1 MRPGDEGAAANH
13 EAMISRIQNARFGTS
28 WRERTYDEKEV
39 DDFLDEVKKTLG
51 EGHLPDPAKVR
62 NAKFSVT
69 GLLWPGYVIVDVDD
83 LLDEIERYVGGLSR
97 NGARCGDL
105 PPRLGSTREL
115 TATIRRFTG
124 GRNDRCQPFVRTKPT
139 EEILAHAT
147 RKETS

>member
-1 MRPGDEGAAANH
+1 
-13 EAMISRIQNARFGTS
+13 MISRIQNARFGTS

-69 GLLWPGYVIVDVDD
+69 GLLWPGYVIVDVDG

-97 NGARCGDL
+97 NGARCAG
-105 PPRLGSTREL
+105 
-115 TATIRRFTG
+115 ICRRG
-124 GRNDRCQPFVRTKPT
+124 
-139 EEILAHAT
+139 
-147 RKETS
+147 